1 MLAMFAQAGHRIVM
15 TANLN
20 TSQLLL
26 ALAHSCG
33 QKGMS
38 LCRMTDWAELSD
50 VQKEEEDLFDKAYQ
64 AIEKAMEPD
73 VI

>member
-1 MLAMFAQAGHRIVM
+1 
-15 TANLN
+15 
-20 TSQLLL
+20 
-26 ALAHSCG
+26 
-33 QKGMS
+33 
-38 LCRMTDWAELSD
+38 LSD